1 MQKFHGYIFDMDGV
15 VVDNHKYHFK
25 AWMEF
30 SAKYRFHL
38 NDEIY
43 REKFNGKTNRD
54 LFKMIFGDLTE
65 EKIQSLS
72 LEKELR
78 YQDIYKSEIM
88 AHSGLI
94 DFLKQLQ
101 SMGAKVALGTS
112 APTMNVD
119 FTLDHLGLRDFFHVI
134 IDGPQVTQGK
144 PHPEVYLKCVHE
156 LGLSPE
162 DCVVFEDSLAG
173 LEAGKQAGCHIV
185 GVTTS
190 HSRAELLSKT
200 HDLIED
206 FFQARDLLG
215 I

>member
-1 MQKFHGYIFDMDGV
+1 MHKFNGYIFDMDGV
-15 VVDNHKYHFK
+15 VIDNHKYHFK

-30 SAKYRFHL
+30 AAKYNFHL

-65 EKIQSLS
+65 EKIQALS
-72 LEKELR
+72 FEKELR
-78 YQDIYKSEIM
+78 YQEIYKSEMI
-88 AHSGLI
+88 AHDGLI
-94 DFLKQLQ
+94 DFLKHLNR
-101 SMGAKVALGTS
+101 MGAKVALGTS

-156 LGLSPE
+156 LGLLPE

-173 LEAGKQAGCHIV
+173 LEAGKQAGCTII

-190 HSRAELLSKT
+190 HSKEELLVKT
-200 HDLIED
+200 HHLIKD
-206 FFQARDLLG
+206 FFQARTLLG

>member
-1 MQKFHGYIFDMDGV
+1 MHKFHGYIFDMDGV
-15 VVDNHKYHFK
+15 VIDNHKYHFK

-30 SAKYRFHL
+30 AAKYNFHL

-72 LEKELR
+72 FEKELR
-78 YQDIYKSEIM
+78 YQEIYKSEMM
-88 AHSGLI
+88 AHDGLI
-94 DFLKQLQ
+94 DFLKLLHF
-101 SMGAKVALGTS
+101 MGMKVALGTS

-134 IDGPQVTQGK
+134 IDGPQVTHGK

-156 LGLSPE
+156 LGLLPE
-162 DCVVFEDSLAG
+162 NCVVFEDSLAV
-173 LEAGKQAGCHIV
+173 LEAGKQAGCQIV

-190 HSRAELLSKT
+190 HSKEELLPKT
-200 HDLIED
+200 HHLIKD
-206 FFQARDLLG
+206 FFQARALLG
-215 I
+215 L